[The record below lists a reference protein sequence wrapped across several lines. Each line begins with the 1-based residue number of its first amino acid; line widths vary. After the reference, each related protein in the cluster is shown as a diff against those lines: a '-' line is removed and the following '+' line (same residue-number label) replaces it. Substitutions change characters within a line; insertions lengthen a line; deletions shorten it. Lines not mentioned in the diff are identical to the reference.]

1 MSFNLFRRF
10 QSTNT
15 DQPLGGR
22 YKIERQLG
30 IGGFGQTFLAQDLHL
45 PGHPQCVI
53 KQLQPKTTDPAS
65 LETARRLFD
74 TEAQVLY
81 QLGNHDQIP
90 RLLAHFEENQEFYLA
105 QELIIG
111 NPLNQELKKGQ
122 QWVESKTIALLQDI
136 LQVLAY
142 VHEQNVIHRD
152 IKPSNLIRRQQ
163 DGKIVL
169 IDFGAV
175 KQVTTQFSHPQSGHT
190 NLTISIG
197 TQGYVPKE
205 QLGGQP
211 RFSSDVYAVGILG
224 IQALTGTHP
233 RLLRENPETGEIQWR
248 DLAPH
253 VSLNLA
259 EVLDQMI
266 RYDFRDRYQTATEAL
281 FALQSLS
288 SNIPLS
294 DTTQR
299 LPDSTDTTA
308 SLPEHSKPSQEQ
320 ERGLERGL
328 PNSPAPSPS
337 DTSSTQLP
345 ETGRNSQPSS
355 GSSVPT
361 IVTPGSNPKRW
372 LNLWWVVAIL
382 GVIGGTAGVAT
393 TLLIPQLTSQTTNQ
407 TQELT
412 ANSGNPVTQPSPTSS
427 LEPSPTDETPT
438 NPSSDSE
445 SPTSEQPT
453 PDTPKPNNQSS
464 PVPSPESTPSPSVK
478 KSPPVTQNPAP
489 PKPATPTPT
498 PVAPKPTKV
507 QPTPSPV
514 PSASPSPNT
523 ANAETHWQR
532 CYDLNTQQRPTEA
545 IQACDRAL
553 AINPDYPEALWSKGA
568 ALDQLGKHQEALNLY
583 EKATTLKPDFAE
595 AWINQGVALILL
607 GQSEKA
613 IPILDRATQLKPN
626 SANAWINKAEAYM
639 ELEQFDDAIA
649 SLKKALEIQPNNEY
663 AATML
668 IAAEAKK

>member
-53 KQLQPKTTDPAS
+53 KQLKPKTTDPAS

-105 QELIIG
+105 QELILG
-111 NPLNQELKKGQ
+111 NPLTQELKKGQ
-122 QWVESKTIALLQDI
+122 QWLESKTIALLQDI

-152 IKPSNLIRRQQ
+152 IKPSNLIRRQP

-175 KQVTTQFSHPQSGHT
+175 KQVTTQFSHPQSGQT

-211 RFSSDVYAVGILG
+211 RFSSDVYAVGLLG

-259 EVLDQMI
+259 EILDQMI

-281 FALQSLS
+281 NALQRLS
-288 SNIPLS
+288 SDIPAS

-299 LPDSTDTTA
+299 LPDSSDTTA
-308 SLPEHSKPSQEQ
+308 SIPGSTSTQIWTPTHP
-320 ERGLERGL
+320 
-328 PNSPAPSPS
+328 PTPSPS
-337 DTSSTQLP
+337 TTSSTQLP
-345 ETGRNSQPSS
+345 ETWRNSQPAS

-361 IVTPGSNPKRW
+361 IVTPGSNPKRG

-382 GVIGGTAGVAT
+382 GIVGGTAGVAT
-393 TLLIPQLTSQTTNQ
+393 TRLIPQFTSKTTNQ
-407 TQELT
+407 SQELT
-412 ANSGNPVTQPSPTSS
+412 VNSANSATQPSPTSS
-427 LEPSPTDETPT
+427 LDSSPTEETTT
-438 NPSSDSE
+438 NPSSDSK

-453 PDTPKPNNQSS
+453 PDTPKTGEQPS

-498 PVAPKPTKV
+498 PLAPKPTKV

-523 ANAETHWQR
+523 ANAKTHWQR
-532 CYDLNTQQRPTEA
+532 CYDLNTQQRPQEA

-568 ALDQLGKHQEALNLY
+568 ALDQLGRHQEALNLY

-607 GQSEKA
+607 GQPEKA
-613 IPILDRATQLKPN
+613 IPILDRAIQLKPN

-639 ELEQFDDAIA
+639 ELERYDDAIA

>member
-10 QSTNT
+10 QSTTT

-22 YKIERQLG
+22 YKIESQLG

-53 KQLQPKTTDPAS
+53 KQLKPKTTDAAS

-81 QLGNHDQIP
+81 QLGDHDQIP

-105 QELIIG
+105 QELILG
-111 NPLNQELKKGQ
+111 NPLTQEFKKGQ
-122 QWVESKTIALLQDI
+122 QWLESQTIALLQDI
-136 LQVLAY
+136 LHVLAY

-175 KQVTTQFSHPQSGHT
+175 KQVTTQFSHPQSGQT

-233 RLLRENPETGEIQWR
+233 RVLRENPETGEIQWR

-253 VSLNLA
+253 VNLNLA
-259 EVLDQMI
+259 EILDQMI

-288 SNIPLS
+288 SDISPS

-299 LPDSTDTTA
+299 LPDSSDTTA
-308 SLPEHSKPSQEQ
+308 SVQGQTSTQIWIPTDSPTPS
-320 ERGLERGL
+320 
-328 PNSPAPSPS
+328 SS

-345 ETGRNSQPSS
+345 ETWRNSQPSL

-412 ANSGNPVTQPSPTSS
+412 SKSANPAIQPSPASS
-427 LEPSPTDETPT
+427 PEPSPTDETPR
-438 NPSSDSE
+438 NPSSDSD
-445 SPTSEQPT
+445 SPTSKKTT
-453 PDTPKPNNQSS
+453 PDTAKPGEPTS
-464 PVPSPESTPSPSVK
+464 PATSPETTPTPSPQ
-478 KSPPVTQNPAP
+478 KSPIVTQNSAT
-489 PKPATPTPT
+489 PKPTTPTPN
-498 PVAPKPTKV
+498 PVAQKPTKV

-514 PSASPSPNT
+514 PSASPAPKPQVDT
-523 ANAETHWQR
+523 ATAQTHWQR

-568 ALDQLGKHQEALNLY
+568 ALDQLRRHQEALNLY

-613 IPILDRATQLKPN
+613 IPVLDRAIQLKPN

-639 ELEQFDDAIA
+639 ELERFDDAIA

>member
-1 MSFNLFRRF
+1 MRFNLFRRF

-53 KQLQPKTTDPAS
+53 KQLKPKTTDAAS

-105 QELIIG
+105 QELILG
-111 NPLNQELKKGQ
+111 NPLTQEFKKGQ
-122 QWVESKTIALLQDI
+122 QWLESKTIALLQDI

-175 KQVTTQFSHPQSGHT
+175 KQVTTQFSHPQSGQT

-233 RLLRENPETGEIQWR
+233 RVLRENPETGEIQWR

-253 VSLNLA
+253 VNLNLA

-281 FALQSLS
+281 DALQHLS
-288 SNIPLS
+288 SDIPSS

-299 LPDSTDTTA
+299 LPHSSDTTA
-308 SLPEHSKPSQEQ
+308 SVHGQTSTQIWTPTD
-320 ERGLERGL
+320 
-328 PNSPAPSPS
+328 SPATSPS

-345 ETGRNSQPSS
+345 ETWRNSQPAS

-361 IVTPGSNPKRW
+361 IVTPGSNPKRG

-382 GVIGGTAGVAT
+382 GIVGGIAGLTT
-393 TLLIPQLTSQTTNQ
+393 TLLIPQLTSKTTNQ
-407 TQELT
+407 SQELT
-412 ANSGNPVTQPSPTSS
+412 ANSANPATQPSPTSS
-427 LEPSPTDETPT
+427 LESSPTDETAT

-445 SPTSEQPT
+445 SPTSEQPN
-453 PDTPKPNNQSS
+453 PDTPKPGEPPS
-464 PVPSPESTPSPSVK
+464 PASSPESTPSPSVK

-523 ANAETHWQR
+523 ANAKTHWQR

-568 ALDQLGKHQEALNLY
+568 ALDQLGRHQEALNLY

-607 GQSEKA
+607 GQPEKA
-613 IPILDRATQLKPN
+613 IPVLDRAIQLKPN

-639 ELEQFDDAIA
+639 ELERFDDAIA

-668 IAAEAKK
+668 IAAEANK

>member
-10 QSTNT
+10 QSTTT

-53 KQLQPKTTDPAS
+53 KQLKPKTTDAAS

-105 QELIIG
+105 QELILG
-111 NPLNQELKKGQ
+111 NPLTQEFKKGQ
-122 QWVESKTIALLQDI
+122 QWLESQTIALLQDI
-136 LQVLAY
+136 LHVLAY

-175 KQVTTQFSHPQSGHT
+175 KQVTTQFSHPQSGQT

-253 VSLNLA
+253 VNLNLA
-259 EVLDQMI
+259 EILDQMI

-288 SNIPLS
+288 SDIPSS

-299 LPDSTDTTA
+299 LPDSSDTTA
-308 SLPEHSKPSQEQ
+308 SVQGQTSTRIWIPTDSPTPS
-320 ERGLERGL
+320 
-328 PNSPAPSPS
+328 SS

-345 ETGRNSQPSS
+345 ETWRNSQPSS

-361 IVTPGSNPKRW
+361 IVTPGSNPKRG

-412 ANSGNPVTQPSPTSS
+412 SKSANPATQPSPASS
-427 LEPSPTDETPT
+427 PEPSPTDETPT
-438 NPSSDSE
+438 NPSSDSK
-445 SPTSEQPT
+445 SPTSKKTT
-453 PDTPKPNNQSS
+453 PDTAKPGEPPSPASS
-464 PVPSPESTPSPSVK
+464 PETTPTPSPQ
-478 KSPPVTQNPAP
+478 KSPIVTQNSAT
-489 PKPATPTPT
+489 PKPTTPTPN
-498 PVAPKPTKV
+498 PVAQKPTKV

-514 PSASPSPNT
+514 PSASPAPKPQVDTVT
-523 ANAETHWQR
+523 AQTHWQR

-568 ALDQLGKHQEALNLY
+568 ALDQLGRHQEALNLY

-613 IPILDRATQLKPN
+613 IPVLDRAIQLKPN

>member
-10 QSTNT
+10 QSTTT

-22 YKIERQLG
+22 YKIESQLG

-53 KQLQPKTTDPAS
+53 KQLKPKTTDAAS

-81 QLGNHDQIP
+81 QLGHHDQIP

-105 QELIIG
+105 QELILG
-111 NPLNQELKKGQ
+111 NPLTQEFKKGQ
-122 QWVESKTIALLQDI
+122 QWLESQTIALLQDI
-136 LQVLAY
+136 LHVLAY

-175 KQVTTQFSHPQSGHT
+175 KQVTTQFSHPQSGQT

-233 RLLRENPETGEIQWR
+233 RVLRENPETGEIQWR

-253 VSLNLA
+253 VNLNLA
-259 EVLDQMI
+259 EILDQMI

-288 SNIPLS
+288 SDIPSS

-299 LPDSTDTTA
+299 LPDSSDTTA
-308 SLPEHSKPSQEQ
+308 SVPGQTSTQIWTPTDSPTPS
-320 ERGLERGL
+320 
-328 PNSPAPSPS
+328 SS

-345 ETGRNSQPSS
+345 ETWRNSQPSS

-361 IVTPGSNPKRW
+361 IVTPGSTPKRW
-372 LNLWWVVAIL
+372 LTLWWVVAIL

-412 ANSGNPVTQPSPTSS
+412 SKSANPATQPSPASS
-427 LEPSPTDETPT
+427 PEPSPTDETPT
-438 NPSSDSE
+438 NPSSDSD
-445 SPTSEQPT
+445 SPTSKKTT
-453 PDTPKPNNQSS
+453 PDTAKPGEPTS
-464 PVPSPESTPSPSVK
+464 PATSPETTPTPSPQ
-478 KSPPVTQNPAP
+478 KSPIVTQNSAT
-489 PKPATPTPT
+489 PKPTTPTPN
-498 PVAPKPTKV
+498 PVAQKPTKV

-514 PSASPSPNT
+514 PSASPAPKPQVDT
-523 ANAETHWQR
+523 ATAQTHWQR

-568 ALDQLGKHQEALNLY
+568 ALDQLRRHQEALNLY

-613 IPILDRATQLKPN
+613 IPVLDRAIQLKPN

-639 ELEQFDDAIA
+639 ELERFDDAIA

>member
-53 KQLQPKTTDPAS
+53 KQLKPKTTDAAS

-105 QELIIG
+105 QELILG
-111 NPLNQELKKGQ
+111 NPLTQELKKGQ
-122 QWVESKTIALLQDI
+122 HWLESKTIALLEDI

-142 VHEQNVIHRD
+142 VHQQDVIHRD
-152 IKPSNLIRRQQ
+152 IKPSNLIRRQL

-175 KQVTTQFSHPQSGHT
+175 KQVTTQFSHPQGQT

-266 RYDFRDRYQTATEAL
+266 QYDFRDRYQTATEAL
-281 FALQSLS
+281 DALQRLS
-288 SNIPLS
+288 SNIPAS

-299 LPDSTDTTA
+299 LADSADTTA
-308 SLPEHSKPSQEQ
+308 SLPEQPSTQIWT
-320 ERGLERGL
+320 
-328 PNSPAPSPS
+328 PTDSPTPSPPDS
-337 DTSSTQLP
+337 SSTPLL
-345 ETGRNSQPSS
+345 ETQRNSQSGS

-361 IVTPGSNPKRW
+361 VVTPGSNPQRR
-372 LNLWWVVAIL
+372 LNLWLVVAI
-382 GVIGGTAGVAT
+382 IGIVGGIAGVAT
-393 TLLIPQLTSQTTNQ
+393 TLLIPQFTSKTTHQ
-407 TQELT
+407 SQELT
-412 ANSGNPVTQPSPTSS
+412 AKSANPTTQPSPASS
-427 LEPSPTDETPT
+427 PESSPRDETAT
-438 NPSSDSE
+438 NPRQDSE
-445 SPTSEQPT
+445 SPPSEQT
-453 PDTPKPNNQSS
+453 TSDTTKPDQQPS
-464 PVPSPESTPSPSVK
+464 PVPSPESTPSPSVQ

-489 PKPATPTPT
+489 PKPPTPT
-498 PVAPKPTKV
+498 PKPKKV

-523 ANAETHWQR
+523 ATAKTHWQR
-532 CYDLNTQQRPTEA
+532 CYDLNTQVRPTEA

-568 ALDQLGKHQEALNLY
+568 ALDQLGRHQEALNLY

-607 GQSEKA
+607 GQPEKA
-613 IPILDRATQLKPN
+613 IPVLDRAIQLKPN

-639 ELEQFDDAIA
+639 ELEQFDHAIA

>member
-53 KQLQPKTTDPAS
+53 KQLKPKTTDAAS
-65 LETARRLFD
+65 LETARRLFN

-105 QELIIG
+105 QELILG
-111 NPLNQELKKGQ
+111 NPLTQEFKKGQ
-122 QWVESKTIALLQDI
+122 QWLESQTIALLKDI
-136 LQVLAY
+136 LHVLAY

-175 KQVTTQFSHPQSGHT
+175 KQVTTQFSHPQSGQT

-233 RLLRENPETGEIQWR
+233 RVLRENPETGEIQWR

-253 VSLNLA
+253 VNLNLA

-281 FALQSLS
+281 DALQSLS
-288 SNIPLS
+288 SDIPAS

-299 LPDSTDTTA
+299 LPDSSDTTA
-308 SLPEHSKPSQEQ
+308 LVNGQSSTQIWTPTDSPTPS
-320 ERGLERGL
+320 
-328 PNSPAPSPS
+328 SS

-345 ETGRNSQPSS
+345 ETWRNSQPSS

-361 IVTPGSNPKRW
+361 IVTPGSTPKRG

-412 ANSGNPVTQPSPTSS
+412 SKSANPATQPSPASS
-427 LEPSPTDETPT
+427 PEPSPTDETAT
-438 NPSSDSE
+438 NPSQDSE

-464 PVPSPESTPSPSVK
+464 PVPSPESTSSPSVK
-478 KSPPVTQNPAP
+478 KSPSVTQNPAP
-489 PKPATPTPT
+489 PKPEIPTPT

-523 ANAETHWQR
+523 TNAETHWQR
-532 CYDLNTQQRPTEA
+532 CYDLNTQVRPTEA

-568 ALDQLGKHQEALNLY
+568 ALDQLGRHQEALNLY
-583 EKATTLKPDFAE
+583 KKATTLKPDFAE

-607 GQSEKA
+607 GQPEKA
-613 IPILDRATQLKPN
+613 IPVLDRAIQLKPN

-639 ELEQFDDAIA
+639 ELERFDDAIA

>member
-30 IGGFGQTFLAQDLHL
+30 LGGFGQTFLAQDLHL

-53 KQLQPKTTDPAS
+53 KQLKPKTTDAAS

-105 QELIIG
+105 QELILG
-111 NPLNQELKKGQ
+111 NPLTQELKKGQ
-122 QWVESKTIALLQDI
+122 HWLESKTIALLEDI
-136 LQVLAY
+136 LHVLAY
-142 VHEQNVIHRD
+142 VHQQDVIHRD
-152 IKPSNLIRRQQ
+152 IKPSNLIRRQP

-175 KQVTTQFSHPQSGHT
+175 KQVTTQFSHPQGQT

-259 EVLDQMI
+259 QVLDQMI

-281 FALQSLS
+281 DALQRLS
-288 SNIPLS
+288 SHIPAS

-299 LPDSTDTTA
+299 LPDSSDTTA
-308 SLPEHSKPSQEQ
+308 SLPGSTSTQIWKPTE
-320 ERGLERGL
+320 
-328 PNSPAPSPS
+328 SPVTSPPDS
-337 DTSSTQLP
+337 SSTQLP
-345 ETGRNSQPSS
+345 ETWRNSQPAS

-361 IVTPGSNPKRW
+361 VVTPGSNPQRR
-372 LNLWWVVAIL
+372 LNLWLVVAI
-382 GVIGGTAGVAT
+382 IGIVGGIAGVAT
-393 TLLIPQLTSQTTNQ
+393 TRLIPQFTSKTTNQ

-412 ANSGNPVTQPSPTSS
+412 AKSANPTTQPSPASS
-427 LEPSPTDETPT
+427 PEASPTDETAR
-438 NPSSDSE
+438 NPNQDAE
-445 SPTSEQPT
+445 SPPSEQT
-453 PDTPKPNNQSS
+453 TSDTTKPDQQTS
-464 PVPSPESTPSPSVK
+464 PASSPESTPSPSVQ

-489 PKPATPTPT
+489 PKPPTPT
-498 PVAPKPTKV
+498 PKPTKV

-523 ANAETHWQR
+523 ANAKTHWQR
-532 CYDLNTQQRPTEA
+532 CYDLNTQVRPTEA

-568 ALDQLGKHQEALNLY
+568 ALDQLGRHQEALNLY

-607 GQSEKA
+607 GQPEKA
-613 IPILDRATQLKPN
+613 IPVLDRATQLKPN

-639 ELEQFDDAIA
+639 ELERFDDAIA

>member
-10 QSTNT
+10 QPTTT

-30 IGGFGQTFLAQDLHL
+30 LGGFGQTFLAQDLHL

-53 KQLQPKTTDPAS
+53 KQLKPKTTDPAS

-105 QELIIG
+105 QELILG
-111 NPLNQELKKGQ
+111 NPLTQELRKGQ
-122 QWVESKTIALLQDI
+122 HWLESQTIALLQDI

-163 DGKIVL
+163 DSKIVL

-175 KQVTTQFSHPQSGHT
+175 KQVTTQFSHPQSGQT

-259 EVLDQMI
+259 QVLDQMI

-281 FALQSLS
+281 DALQRLS
-288 SNIPLS
+288 SHIPAS

-299 LPDSTDTTA
+299 LPDSSDTTA
-308 SLPEHSKPSQEQ
+308 SLPGSTSTQIWKPTE
-320 ERGLERGL
+320 
-328 PNSPAPSPS
+328 SPVTSPPDS
-337 DTSSTQLP
+337 SSTQLP
-345 ETGRNSQPSS
+345 ETWRNSQPAS

-361 IVTPGSNPKRW
+361 VVTPGSNPQRR
-372 LNLWWVVAIL
+372 LNLWLVVAI
-382 GVIGGTAGVAT
+382 IGIVGGIAGVAT
-393 TLLIPQLTSQTTNQ
+393 TRLIPQFTSKTTNQ

-412 ANSGNPVTQPSPTSS
+412 AKSANPTTQPSPASS
-427 LEPSPTDETPT
+427 PEASPTDETAR
-438 NPSSDSE
+438 NPNQDAE
-445 SPTSEQPT
+445 SPPSEQT
-453 PDTPKPNNQSS
+453 TSDTTKPDQQTS
-464 PVPSPESTPSPSVK
+464 PASSPESTPSPSVQ

-489 PKPATPTPT
+489 PKPPTPT
-498 PVAPKPTKV
+498 PKPTKV

-523 ANAETHWQR
+523 ANAKTHWQR
-532 CYDLNTQQRPTEA
+532 CYDLNTQVRPTEA

-568 ALDQLGKHQEALNLY
+568 ALDQLGRHQEALNLY

-607 GQSEKA
+607 GQPEKA
-613 IPILDRATQLKPN
+613 IPVLDRATQLKPN

-639 ELEQFDDAIA
+639 ELERFDDAIA

>member
-1 MSFNLFRRF
+1 MIFNLFRRF

-22 YKIERQLG
+22 YKIESQLG

-53 KQLQPKTTDPAS
+53 KQLKPKTTDAAS

-81 QLGNHDQIP
+81 QLGHHDQIP

-105 QELIIG
+105 QELILG
-111 NPLNQELKKGQ
+111 NPLTQEFKKGQ
-122 QWVESKTIALLQDI
+122 QWLESQTIALLQDI
-136 LQVLAY
+136 LHVLAY

-175 KQVTTQFSHPQSGHT
+175 KQVTTQFSHPQSGQT

-233 RLLRENPETGEIQWR
+233 RVLRENPETGEIQWR

-253 VSLNLA
+253 VNLNLA
-259 EVLDQMI
+259 EILDQMI

-281 FALQSLS
+281 CALQSLS
-288 SNIPLS
+288 SDISPS

-299 LPDSTDTTA
+299 LPDSSDTTA
-308 SLPEHSKPSQEQ
+308 SVQGQTSTQIWIPTD
-320 ERGLERGL
+320 
-328 PNSPAPSPS
+328 SPATSSS

-345 ETGRNSQPSS
+345 ETWRNSQPSS

-361 IVTPGSNPKRW
+361 IVTPGSNPKRG
-372 LNLWWVVAIL
+372 LNLWLVVAIL

-412 ANSGNPVTQPSPTSS
+412 SKSANPATQPSPASS
-427 LEPSPTDETPT
+427 PEPSPTDETPR
-438 NPSSDSE
+438 NPSSDSD
-445 SPTSEQPT
+445 SPTSKKTT
-453 PDTPKPNNQSS
+453 PDTAKPGE
-464 PVPSPESTPSPSVK
+464 PPSPARSPETTPTPSPQ
-478 KSPPVTQNPAP
+478 KSPIVTQNSAT
-489 PKPATPTPT
+489 PKPPTPT
-498 PVAPKPTKV
+498 PNPVAQKPTKV

-514 PSASPSPNT
+514 PSASPAPKPQVETVT
-523 ANAETHWQR
+523 AQTHWQR

-568 ALDQLGKHQEALNLY
+568 ALDQLRKHQEALNLY

-613 IPILDRATQLKPN
+613 IPVLDRAIQLKPN

-639 ELEQFDDAIA
+639 ELERFDDAIA

>member
-10 QSTNT
+10 QSTTT

-22 YKIERQLG
+22 YKIESQLG

-53 KQLQPKTTDPAS
+53 KQLKPKTTDAAS

-81 QLGNHDQIP
+81 QLGHHDQIP

-105 QELIIG
+105 QELILG
-111 NPLNQELKKGQ
+111 NPLTQEFKKGQ
-122 QWVESKTIALLQDI
+122 QWLESQTIALLQDI
-136 LQVLAY
+136 LHVLAY

-175 KQVTTQFSHPQSGHT
+175 KQVTTQFSHPQSGQT

-233 RLLRENPETGEIQWR
+233 RVLRENPETGEIQWR

-253 VSLNLA
+253 VNLNLA
-259 EVLDQMI
+259 EILDQMI

-288 SNIPLS
+288 SDIPSS

-299 LPDSTDTTA
+299 LPDSSDTTA
-308 SLPEHSKPSQEQ
+308 SVPGQTSTQIWTPTDSPTPS
-320 ERGLERGL
+320 
-328 PNSPAPSPS
+328 SS

-345 ETGRNSQPSS
+345 ETWRNSQPSS

-361 IVTPGSNPKRW
+361 IVTPGSTPKRW

-412 ANSGNPVTQPSPTSS
+412 SKSANPATQPSPASS
-427 LEPSPTDETPT
+427 PEPSPTDETPT
-438 NPSSDSE
+438 NPSSDSD
-445 SPTSEQPT
+445 SPTSKKTT
-453 PDTPKPNNQSS
+453 PDTAKPGEPTS
-464 PVPSPESTPSPSVK
+464 PATSPETTPTPSPQ
-478 KSPPVTQNPAP
+478 KSPIVTQNSAT
-489 PKPATPTPT
+489 PKPTTPTPN
-498 PVAPKPTKV
+498 PVAQKPTKV

-514 PSASPSPNT
+514 PSASPAPKPQVDT
-523 ANAETHWQR
+523 ATAQTHWQR

-568 ALDQLGKHQEALNLY
+568 ALDQLRRHQEALNLY

-613 IPILDRATQLKPN
+613 IPVLDRAIQLKPN

-639 ELEQFDDAIA
+639 ELERFDDAIA

>member
-22 YKIERQLG
+22 YKIECQLG

-53 KQLQPKTTDPAS
+53 KQLKPKTTDPAS

-105 QELIIG
+105 QELILG
-111 NPLNQELKKGQ
+111 NPLTQEFKKGQ
-122 QWVESKTIALLQDI
+122 QWLESKTIALLQDI

-175 KQVTTQFSHPQSGHT
+175 KQVTTQFSHPQGQT

-253 VSLNLA
+253 VNLNLA

-281 FALQSLS
+281 DALQSLS
-288 SNIPLS
+288 SDIPAS

-299 LPDSTDTTA
+299 LPDSSDTTA
-308 SLPEHSKPSQEQ
+308 SLPEHSKPLSLQ

-328 PNSPAPSPS
+328 PDSPATSPS

-345 ETGRNSQPSS
+345 ETWRNSQPAS

-361 IVTPGSNPKRW
+361 IVTPGSNPKRG

-382 GVIGGTAGVAT
+382 GIVGGIAGVAT
-393 TLLIPQLTSQTTNQ
+393 TRLIPQFTSKTTNQ
-407 TQELT
+407 SQELT
-412 ANSGNPVTQPSPTSS
+412 VNSANSATQASPRSS
-427 LEPSPTDETPT
+427 LESSSTEETTT

-489 PKPATPTPT
+489 PKPATSTPT

-523 ANAETHWQR
+523 ANAKTHWQR
-532 CYDLNTQQRPTEA
+532 CYDLNTQVRPTEA

-568 ALDQLGKHQEALNLY
+568 ALDQLGRHQEALNLY

-607 GQSEKA
+607 GQPEKA
-613 IPILDRATQLKPN
+613 IPVLDRATQLKPN

-639 ELEQFDDAIA
+639 ELERFDDAIA